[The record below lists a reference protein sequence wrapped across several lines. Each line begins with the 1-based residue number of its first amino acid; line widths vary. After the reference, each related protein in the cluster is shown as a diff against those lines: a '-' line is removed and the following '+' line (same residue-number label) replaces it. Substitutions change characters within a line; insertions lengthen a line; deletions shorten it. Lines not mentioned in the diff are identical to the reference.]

1 MAQDVKCTCKEQ
13 MVAQLAKAADSECI
27 LFLSTVVTDVAIKPS
42 LAHPDRA
49 SAFEV
54 DGAGFESPVTVHCR
68 FSSAGRATDL

>member
-49 SAFEV
+49 SALQA
-54 DGAGFESPVTVHCR
+54 DDAGSIPAAR
-68 FSSAGRATDL
+68 SNI